1 MAIVNRRSL
10 PLAVHVASASPG
22 EVRLVEATLDD
33 RFIAHYPPRLIGDR
47 AYDSDPL
54 DAQLAKDFGIEL
66 IAPHRD
72 NRVRPATQD
81 GRTLRRYKRRWVV
94 ERFFAWLHNSRR
106 LVTRWERHVENFVGM
121 LQLGCMRILLNRL

>member
-10 PLAVHVASASPG
+10 PLAVHVASASPA
-22 EVRLVEATLDD
+22 EVRLVDETIDA
-33 RFIAHYPPRLIGDR
+33 RFIDIYPPRMIGDR

-54 DAQLAKDFGIEL
+54 DAHLREEFGIEL
-66 IAPHRD
+66 IAPHRT

-81 GRTLRRYKRRWVV
+81 GRALRRYKRRWVV

-106 LVTRWERHVENFVGM
+106 LVTRWERYVENFVGM